1 MQGMP
6 SIESAQQA
14 WRGQISKKLGVKK
27 LTGAGEEKSSV
38 GKVWELEEVSLLG
51 LGGGGGRGLYV
62 AHALMLMARNCHR
75 KARMGSFALLEHGP
89 QRGHSQAESG
99 A

>member
-1 MQGMP
+1 MPGMP

-14 WRGQISKKLGVKK
+14 WRGQISKKLSVKK

-51 LGGGGGRGLYV
+51 LGGGGGRGLCDVNGGLWQAKRSCSLDGILEKVLLILLPEPPQQMHY
-62 AHALMLMARNCHR
+62 NCR
-75 KARMGSFALLEHGP
+75 
-89 QRGHSQAESG
+89 
-99 A
+99 